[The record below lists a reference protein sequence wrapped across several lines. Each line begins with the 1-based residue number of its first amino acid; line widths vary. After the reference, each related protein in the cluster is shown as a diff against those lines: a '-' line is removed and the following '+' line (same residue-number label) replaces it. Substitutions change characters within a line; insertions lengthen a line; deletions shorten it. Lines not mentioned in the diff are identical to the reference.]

1 MRNKNTKKINKVM
14 KGLGT
19 NLKIAP
25 MSCCT
30 LFYVHFFLLSLSD
43 RCWCWW
49 WWCDDVN
56 RRMFCLFAC
65 PGLWRGTSKNV
76 TKSRS
81 APDHDGHEQTD
92 GEWNPSWWLF
102 FLFGSVVFVS
112 VFCCV
117 CKCTCLPLTSLHL
130 CNSVRGIGWCHWQR
144 IWFIFMN

>member
-30 LFYVHFFLLSLSD
+30 LFYVHFFIVFIRPMLMLVVVVWRRQPTNVLLVCVPRFVAKNVEKRDKIAICARPWRSRTD
-43 RCWCWW
+43 R
-49 WWCDDVN
+49 
-56 RRMFCLFAC
+56 RRMKPFLM
-65 PGLWRGTSKNV
+65 T
-76 TKSRS
+76 
-81 APDHDGHEQTD
+81 
-92 GEWNPSWWLF
+92 F

-117 CKCTCLPLTSLHL
+117 CKCTCLPLTNLHL